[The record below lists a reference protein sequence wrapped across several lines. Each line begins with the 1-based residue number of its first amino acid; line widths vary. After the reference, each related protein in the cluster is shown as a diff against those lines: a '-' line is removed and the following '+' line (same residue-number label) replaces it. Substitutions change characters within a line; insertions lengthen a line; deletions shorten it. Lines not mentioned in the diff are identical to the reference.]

1 MDPNR
6 KQPEAIRILAP
17 AGSMEALTAAV
28 RAGADEVY
36 LGADMFSARAS
47 ARNFNREELKEAVA
61 YCHAYG
67 VDVHLTVNTLLT
79 DEELPQALQLIEYAC
94 SLPVDAII
102 VQDLGL
108 FTLMHQAAPALP
120 LHASTQ
126 MSLHTPE
133 GAALLHEMGAT
144 RVVLA
149 REMSLQE
156 IRQVADR
163 VPDVELE
170 AFAHGALCMSVSGQC
185 YFSAVLGGQS
195 GNRGRCKQPC
205 RLPFAAPRG
214 TGHDLSLKDLSMI
227 GRLSDLQKAGIMSA
241 KIEGRMKRPEYVAGA
256 VAGCRRD
263 ADGQGVS
270 LRELHDLRAVFSR
283 SGFTT
288 GYPDGQLG
296 RAMFGTRTYEDVTAS
311 TKDVMTRLRDLYRAE
326 RPRVPV
332 DMILTVETGE
342 CLTLAAR
349 DGDGFSAFA
358 VSAVRAEEAR
368 VRAMDPVRCQEQL
381 EKTGGTPF
389 TPGKID
395 CQIEEGATAP
405 ISAVNQLRR
414 QVLEEL
420 SQKRQHRPP
429 YAFTMPEWP
438 VGQPSRKTH
447 LQPLPL
453 RAHYASIRQIGEE
466 ARFCERI
473 YLPLEVPLPA
483 WEALREKGYR
493 LGAEMPRAFFGGEET
508 VRRYLREKKAAGFLD
523 VWCGSLGALALARQ
537 EGMRCHGGFSLN
549 VTNTSSLQR
558 LEQLGVLSQELSFE
572 LPLAKAARIGGTMP
586 RGLLIYGRL
595 PLMLCRNCPAANA
608 PGGCQHCSQPP
619 ELTDRKG
626 AKFPVFCRN
635 SGGSRQIEVLNS
647 VPLCM
652 TGRMQEIQGQDF
664 GVLRFTVENLVEC
677 DDILR
682 RAREG
687 QPCPGP
693 STRGLYVH
701 GWQES

>member
-1 MDPNR
+1 MDKKK
-6 KQPEAIRILAP
+6 KQPDRIRILAP

-36 LGADMFSARAS
+36 LGADAFSARAS

-79 DEELPQALQLIEYAC
+79 DEELPQALKLIEYAC
-94 SLPVDAII
+94 LLPVDAII

-108 FTLMHQAAPALP
+108 FALLQKAAPSLP

-133 GAALLHEMGAT
+133 GAALLKEMGAT

-149 REMSLQE
+149 REMSLKE

-227 GRLSDLQKAGIMSA
+227 DRLSELQKAGIMSA

-270 LRELHDLRAVFSR
+270 LRDLHDLRAVFSR

-288 GYPDGQLG
+288 GYLDGQRG
-296 RAMFGTRTYEDVTAS
+296 RDMFGTRTYEDVTAS
-311 TKDVMTRLRDLYRAE
+311 TKEVMTRLREIYRAE

-332 DMILTVETGE
+332 DMILTVEKGE

-358 VSAVRAEEAR
+358 VSPTQAEEAR
-368 VRAMDPVRCQEQL
+368 VRPMDPVRCQEQL

-389 TPGKID
+389 LPGNIE

-414 QVLEEL
+414 QVIEEL
-420 SQKRQHRPP
+420 TDKRKHRSPH
-429 YAFTMPEWP
+429 AFTMPDMP
-438 VGQPSRKTH
+438 TCSVLHKGH
-447 LQPLPL
+447 LHPIPL
-453 RAHYASIRQIGEE
+453 RAHYASVQQIGEE
-466 ARFCERI
+466 ARFCEKI
-473 YLPLEVPLPA
+473 YLPLEVPLSA
-483 WEALREKGYR
+483 WETLRQKGYR

-537 EGMRCHGGFSLN
+537 EGMNCHGGFSLN
-549 VTNTSSLQR
+549 VTNTASLQK

-572 LPLAKAARIGGTMP
+572 LPLTKAARMGANIP
-586 RGLLIYGRL
+586 RGLLLYGRL

-608 PGGCQHCSQPP
+608 PGGCQHCAQPP
-619 ELTDRKG
+619 VLTDRKG
-626 AKFPVFCRN
+626 AAFPVFCRN

-652 TGRMQEIQGQDF
+652 TGRQAEMQGQDF
-664 GVLRFTVENLVEC
+664 AVLRFTVENMVEC
-677 DDILR
+677 DEILR
-682 RAREG
+682 CAREEK
-687 QPCPGP
+687 PCPGP